1 MIDFDRINKWLVLVA
16 NLGIL
21 VGLIFVGL
29 ELQQNTIATK
39 ISSLDST
46 LSQYNHF
53 REHII
58 RDREVAELW
67 ERGIA
72 EEILDGPDSTRFD
85 MLVRELMF
93 TIQAVFLRSREVAI
107 TEDVAS
113 TMRPVIETYMS
124 YPGIHQWWLTNS
136 QGRFT
141 KDFSKYVDDILDDR
155 VEGTQ

>member
-1 MIDFDRINKWLVLVA
+1 MNLDNLNKWLALVA
-16 NLGIL
+16 NLAIL
-21 VGLIFVGL
+21 VGIVLLVL
-29 ELQQNTIATK
+29 EIQQNTRATN

-53 REHII
+53 RENII

-67 ERGIA
+67 ENGLA
-72 EEILDGPDSTRFD
+72 EEELDGPDSIRFN
-85 MLVRELMF
+85 MLVNELMF
-93 TIQAVFLRSREVAI
+93 TIQAVYLRMREAAI
-107 TEDVAS
+107 TEDAAGTTRAV
-113 TMRPVIETYMS
+113 VETYMR

-155 VEGTQ
+155 VEGIQ